1 MQLYFHFFSFLVFF
15 YYLLYLFLLI
25 ESSVLT
31 GFVIQFFFHF
41 FFFPI
46 FLSFIYST
54 SSVFWELIN
63 MTLHFMFIALVISTV
78 LFNWFCDYSWFFW
91 NFCRSTTVT
100 EYFIMLLFLISPLP
114 LFKGPMSIKSA
125 AFTFSCTIFS
135 TTYGKRRLL
144 LVTLESIFFLFSIS
158 ITISFSAFQ

>member
-1 MQLYFHFFSFLVFF
+1 MWYNSFSTFFSFLFF
-15 YYLLYLFLLI
+15 FLLFI
-25 ESSVLT
+25 RLLPFSESSLT
-31 GFVIQFFFHF
+31 SLF
-41 FFFPI
+41 
-46 FLSFIYST
+46 T
-54 SSVFWELIN
+54 
-63 MTLHFMFIALVISTV
+63 FMFIALVISTV

-114 LFKGPMSIKSA
+114 PFKGPMRIKST

-144 LVTLESIFFLFSIS
+144 LVILESIFFLFSIS